1 MAWVINR
8 AYSSAEQDDLWHALT
23 LEAKLEGLL
32 DRDTTV
38 KDIMDTWTLQ
48 VGFPVVHISKHP
60 NTNVIRLEQQ
70 RFVYE
75 KAKSTND
82 SSNEEDALWWIPITF
97 TTSQELNFENTRPLT
112 WIPRSKIYE
121 IENRNLS
128 AADWFI
134 FNIQQSGYYR
144 INYELE
150 NWQAV
155 TEHLMDSQKF
165 KQIAPSNRAQLI
177 DDAMNLAR
185 GGHINYGVALN
196 LTRYLI
202 NEDDHA
208 PWKAAVNAFQ
218 FIDSMFVSQGD
229 YDLLKVAY
237 IHYIYRFEFVYY
249 FNILLPELP
258 AKISQ

>member
-1 MAWVINR
+1 MVFIFCR
-8 AYSSAEQDDLWHALT
+8 AYGSAEQDDLWHSLT

-48 VGFPVVHISKHP
+48 VGFPVVHVSKHP

-75 KAKSTND
+75 T
-82 SSNEEDALWWIPITF
+82 SNNQSNKEVEEEALWWIPITY
-97 TTSQELNFENTRPLT
+97 TTSEELDFENTRPLT

-121 IENRNLS
+121 IESRNLTT
-128 AADWFI
+128 ADWYI

-144 INYELE
+144 INYELS
-150 NWQAV
+150 NWQ
-155 TEHLMDSQKF
+155 TIINDLMDPKKF
-165 KQIAPSNRAQLI
+165 KQFAPSNRAQLI

-185 GGHINYGVALN
+185 GGYLNYDIALN
-196 LTRYLI
+196 LTRYLT

-208 PWKAAVNAFQ
+208 PWKSAVNAFQ

-229 YDLLKVAY
+229 YDLFKV
-237 IHYIYRFEFVYY
+237 
-249 FNILLPELP
+249 
-258 AKISQ
+258 Q